1 MLSIFT
7 TTKDRVINSLVLT
20 GETTYGFAIDS
31 IYPLINRFSS
41 QRKLQNPAFYE
52 RLRKDLLNGC
62 VMPPITLAYV
72 DAAPPS
78 ADDKNAA
85 QEYAN
90 KNIDTGYVLDGL
102 QRLNT
107 LHSIKDN
114 ERFDRTAK
122 LFFNLIISPK
132 KDMLLYRMI
141 TLNNGQRPMSPRHQI
156 EILTE
161 ELFDF
166 TQVTFDVQTE
176 KDRGDKDRGERIQ
189 RGAFN
194 LNDISKGYLAFFS
207 NSVHI
212 ENSKLISEK
221 MDEIIVGKIMESA
234 VIEQKLEFEDILQ
247 TIDRFAVNEHAKT
260 WLLNQNNLLGFCV
273 GIRSTFDVLSG
284 LSADEFGELAKKFEE
299 AFKAIDVTK
308 VNLGR
313 YRRELS
319 RAFIAELEKLKG
331 FTELELRNYFSERIV
346 Q

>member
-7 TTKDRVINSLVLT
+7 TAKDWVINSLVLT

-41 QRKLQNPAFYE
+41 QRKLQNPTFYE

-72 DAAPPS
+72 DAVPPS
-78 ADDKNAA
+78 ADDKIAV

-90 KNIDTGYVLDGL
+90 QNIDTGYVLDGL

-107 LHSIKDN
+107 LHSIKDH
-114 ERFDRTAK
+114 EKFDRTAK

-166 TQVTFDVQTE
+166 TQVAFDVQTE
-176 KDRGDKDRGERIQ
+176 KDRGERIQ

-221 MDEIIVGKIMESA
+221 MDEIIVGKIMESP
-234 VIEQKLEFEDILQ
+234 VIEQSLEFETILA
-247 TIDRFAVNEHAKT
+247 TIDRFAKNESAKA

-273 GIRSTFDVLSG
+273 GIRSSFDVVSG
-284 LSADEFGELAKKFEE
+284 LSAEEFGELAKKFDD

-319 RAFIAELEKLKG
+319 RAFIAEIDKLEG
-331 FTELELRNYFSERIV
+331 FSELELRSYFSERIAP
-346 Q
+346 

>member
-1 MLSIFT
+1 MLSIFAT
-7 TTKDRVINSLVLT
+7 AEDRVINSLVLT
-20 GETTYGFAIDS
+20 GETTYGFAIES
-31 IYPLINRFSS
+31 IFPLINRFSS

-72 DAAPPS
+72 DPSPPHAA
-78 ADDKNAA
+78 DKAA
-85 QEYAN
+85 VQEYAN
-90 KNIDTGYVLDGL
+90 LNINTGYVLDGL

-107 LHSIKDN
+107 LHSIRGHEKFN
-114 ERFDRTAK
+114 PAAK

-166 TQVTFDVQTE
+166 TEVGFDVQSE
-176 KDRGDKDRGERIQ
+176 KDRGKVIQ
-189 RGAFN
+189 RGAFS
-194 LNDISKGYLAFFS
+194 LSDISKGYLAFFS
-207 NSVHI
+207 GSVHI
-212 ENSKLISEK
+212 ENNKIISEK

-234 VIEQKLEFEDILQ
+234 VIEQKLEFEKVLQ
-247 TIDRFAVNEHAKT
+247 LIDRFVEDENAKI

-273 GIRSTFDVLSG
+273 GVRSSYDELAT
-284 LSADEFGELAKKFEE
+284 LSADEFGALVKNFEE
-299 AFKAIDVTK
+299 AFKAINVTK

-313 YRRELS
+313 YRRDL
-319 RAFIAELEKLKG
+319 AQVFIAEIERMKEL
-331 FTELELRNYFSERIV
+331 TELELLSYFSERIA

>member
-7 TTKDRVINSLVLT
+7 TAKDRVINSLVLT
-20 GETTYGFAIDS
+20 GETTYGFAIES
-31 IYPLINRFSS
+31 IFPLINRFSS
-41 QRKLQNPAFYE
+41 QRKLQNRAFYE
-52 RLRKDLLNGC
+52 RLRKDLLDGC

-72 DAAPPS
+72 DPSPPP
-78 ADDKNAA
+78 AEDKVGVE
-85 QEYAN
+85 EYAN
-90 KNIDTGYVLDGL
+90 RNITAGYVLDGL

-107 LHSIKDN
+107 LYSIKDH
-114 ERFDRTAK
+114 EKFDPQAK

-166 TQVTFDVQTE
+166 SEVEFDVRSE
-176 KDRGDKDRGERIQ
+176 KDRGERIQ

-194 LNDISKGYLAFFS
+194 LSDISKGYLAFFS
-207 NSVHI
+207 GSVHI
-212 ENSKLISEK
+212 ENNKIISEK

-234 VIEQKLEFEDILQ
+234 VIKQKLEFEKVLQ
-247 TIDRFAVNEHAKT
+247 LIDRFVENESARA

-273 GIRSTFDVLSG
+273 GIRTSYEVLSN
-284 LSADEFGELAKKFEE
+284 LSADDFGIIAKNFEE
-299 AFKAIDVTK
+299 AFKGINVTK

-313 YRRELS
+313 YRRDL
-319 RAFIAELEKLKG
+319 AQVYIAEIGHLRD
-331 FTELELRNYFSERIV
+331 FSELELLSYFSERIA